1 MSKRWWKALLCGL
14 ALIAMSWG
22 VFSTPGRT
30 QVQAAS
36 QAQKERLR
44 LRELSA
50 PPAIKQRLASMR
62 AEIQQKSLRFKVGY
76 TTALDKPRTRLLG
89 DVDDPKLTVA
99 WRRAV
104 NQRSVQLLK
113 SDVEARTAAL
123 KANPQ
128 LKARLPELRLPAC
141 SATSRAFNWRD
152 RGKVTPVKEQDCG
165 NCWAF
170 AAVGAYEA
178 SYLMRNNVTLD
189 VSEQYINDCG
199 ETDAGVDAG
208 SCSGGLAAKALEHM
222 VREGN
227 ATEATTPYTAT
238 NRACTDPATPLE
250 AVAWGFVDAAV
261 EHPTTQQ
268 IKQAICTY
276 GPVTTRMRVVSDNF
290 FGYTE
295 GVYSEA
301 VASDSSGGGHAVV
314 LVGWDDDLG
323 AWLMKNSWGEDWG
336 ESGYCWIAYGSNR
349 IGRQTAWIKAA
360 SRFYALPIR
369 TMKAIPLK
377 KK

>member
-1 MSKRWWKALLCGL
+1 MSKRWWKVFLCAL
-14 ALIAMSWG
+14 ALSVMAWS
-22 VFSTPGRT
+22 VFSTPGQT
-30 QVQAAS
+30 QAQS
-36 QAQKERLR
+36 QKERLR

-50 PPAIKQRLASMR
+50 PPAIKQTLARMR
-62 AEIQQKSLRFKVGY
+62 TEIQQKALRYKVGY
-76 TTALDKPRTRLLG
+76 TTALDKPRTKLLG

-104 NQRSVQLLK
+104 NQRSVTLLK
-113 SDVEARTAAL
+113 TDLEARTAAL
-123 KANPQ
+123 KADPTLQ
-128 LKARLPELRLPAC
+128 AKMPEFKLPVC
-141 SATSRAFNWRD
+141 SATYRAFNWRD
-152 RGKVTPVKEQDCG
+152 QGKVTPVKEQNCN

-178 SYLMRNNVTLD
+178 SYLLRNGVTLD

-199 ETDAGVDAG
+199 RTDASVDAG

-227 ATEATTPYTAT
+227 VTEATVPYTAT
-238 NRACTDPATPLE
+238 NRACTNPATPLD
-250 AVAWGFVDAAV
+250 ALAWAFVDASV

-268 IKQAICTY
+268 IKQAICTN

-290 FGYTE
+290 FAYTE
-295 GVYSEA
+295 GVYNEA
-301 VASDSSGGGHAVV
+301 VASDTSGGGHAVV
-314 LVGWDDDLG
+314 LVGWDDNLG

-349 IGRQTAWIKAA
+349 IGRQTAWVRAA
-360 SRFYALPIR
+360 SRFYALPQK
-369 TMKAIPLK
+369 MLK
-377 KK
+377 KAVPLIKK

>member
-1 MSKRWWKALLCGL
+1 MSKRWWKVFLCGL
-14 ALIAMSWG
+14 ALTVMAWS
-22 VFSTPGRT
+22 VFSEPGQA
-30 QVQAAS
+30 QVQA

-44 LRELSA
+44 IRELTA
-50 PPAIKQRLASMR
+50 PPAIKQTLAR
-62 AEIQQKSLRFKVGY
+62 IRTEIRQKSLRYKVGY
-76 TTALDKPRTRLLG
+76 TTALDKPRTKLLG

-104 NQRSVQLLK
+104 NVKAATLLK
-113 SDVEARTAAL
+113 RDVEARTAAL
-123 KANPQ
+123 KVNPA
-128 LKARLPELRLPAC
+128 LKARLPELRPITC
-141 SATSRAFNWRD
+141 SASSRAFNWRD

-178 SYLMRNNVTLD
+178 SYLLRNNVTLD
-189 VSEQYINDCG
+189 ASEQYINDCA

-208 SCSGGLAAKALEHM
+208 SCGGGLAAKALEHM
-222 VREGN
+222 VREGS
-227 ATEATTPYTAT
+227 ATEASVPYTAT
-238 NRACTDPATPLE
+238 NRACTDPLTPQN
-250 AVAWGFVDAAV
+250 AVAWGFVDASV

-290 FGYTE
+290 FAYTE
-295 GVYSEA
+295 GVYNEA

-314 LVGWDDDLG
+314 LVGWDDDRG

-349 IGRQTAWIKAA
+349 IGRQTAWIRAA
-360 SRFYALPIR
+360 SRFYALPQK
-369 TMKAIPLK
+369 TLK
-377 KK
+377 KPVRLIKK